1 MQNPFGEGPR
11 LNRFILISVV
21 LHAVLF
27 FAIPDL
33 SSLLEVDAPGLAG
46 GGVIQVMHV
55 ETSVNP
61 RPSPVTD
68 RLSQTTVPRVTEPRP
83 QSDEP
88 PQAQAIAQPEEP
100 QVPEPQVEQAHPAVP
115 EPEVAP
121 TPEPEVIQEPEVDP
135 EPEPEPEPEPVVPE
149 TPEVPEVPDASSQ
162 GELLTSP
169 DGPEVVVDA
178 EPREVVEPPVEA
190 RPEPEERPSSQQT
203 SGSGT
208 GTEGA
213 SDESGITESGEGTAA
228 TAPPPPPPPASGRE
242 LHGGGGVPMYPKNA
256 EHDGVEGV
264 VFIAIEVSASG
275 ELQNVVLEK
284 SSGDERLDFQAVRYI
299 EGVWTFASQPYDY
312 GMQVAVV
319 FSREDNRFVSNVEY
333 GEVHWLNAP

>member
-1 MQNPFGEGPR
+1 MQNPYGDESR
-11 LNRFILISVV
+11 LNRFLLISVV
-21 LHAVLF
+21 LHAILF

-83 QSDEP
+83 QVEQP
-88 PQAQAIAQPEEP
+88 PQEQAIAQPEEP
-100 QVPEPQVEQAHPAVP
+100 QVPEPQVEQASPAQPEPEAVP
-115 EPEVAP
+115 EPAV
-121 TPEPEVIQEPEVDP
+121 
-135 EPEPEPEPEPVVPE
+135 
-149 TPEVPEVPDASSQ
+149 PEVPEVPEEANE
-162 GELLTSP
+162 GELLASTQ
-169 DGPEVVVDA
+169 GPEVIVEA
-178 EPREVVEPPVEA
+178 EPREVVEPRVEA
-190 RPEPEERPSSQQT
+190 RPEPEPRPESQQT

-208 GTEGA
+208 ETVGA
-213 SDESGITESGEGTAA
+213 SDESGITESGEGTAE

-242 LHGGGGVPMYPKNA
+242 LHGGGGAPMYPKNA

-264 VFIAIEVSASG
+264 VFVAIKVSASG
-275 ELQNVVLEK
+275 ILQEVVLEK

-312 GMQVAVV
+312 SMQVAVV

-333 GEVHWLNAP
+333 GEVSWLNAP

>member
-1 MQNPFGEGPR
+1 VQNPFGEESR

-27 FAIPDL
+27 FALPDL
-33 SSLLEVDAPGLAG
+33 GTLLEVDTPGLAG

-83 QSDEP
+83 QPEQQP
-88 PQAQAIAQPEEP
+88 EEQAVAQPEVPET
-100 QVPEPQVEQAHPAVP
+100 PEPQVEQARPA
-115 EPEVAP
+115 
-121 TPEPEVIQEPEVDP
+121 QP
-135 EPEPEPEPEPVVPE
+135 EPEPEPEPELEAVVPE
-149 TPEVPEVPDASSQ
+149 APEVPEPAGR
-162 GELLTSP
+162 GELITSP
-169 DGPEVVVDA
+169 EGPEVVVEA
-178 EPREVVEPPVEA
+178 EAREVVQPPVEA
-190 RPEPEERPSSQQT
+190 RPDPEPRPQSQST

-208 GTEGA
+208 AAAGS
-213 SDESGITESGEGTAA
+213 SDEAGIAEPGEGTAE

-275 ELQNVVLEK
+275 ELQHVGLEK

-299 EGVWTFASQPYDY
+299 EKLWTFASQPYDY
-312 GMQVAVV
+312 AMQVIVV

-333 GEVHWLNAP
+333 GEVRWLNAP

>member
-1 MQNPFGEGPR
+1 MQNPYGEGSR
-11 LNRFILISVV
+11 LNRFLLISVV
-21 LHAVLF
+21 LHAILF

-33 SSLLEVDAPGLAG
+33 SSLLEVDTPGLAG

-83 QSDEP
+83 QVEEP
-88 PQAQAIAQPEEP
+88 PQEQASAQPEEP
-100 QVPEPQVEQAHPAVP
+100 QVPAPQVEQASPAIPEPEIVPDPEARPELAVP
-115 EPEVAP
+115 EA
-121 TPEPEVIQEPEVDP
+121 
-135 EPEPEPEPEPVVPE
+135 
-149 TPEVPEVPDASSQ
+149 PEVPVAPDTSSQ

-169 DGPEVVVDA
+169 DGPEVIVEAV
-178 EPREVVEPPVEA
+178 PREVVEPPAEA
-190 RPEPEERPSSQQT
+190 RPEPEARPTPAQT

-208 GTEGA
+208 ASQGA
-213 SDESGITESGEGTAA
+213 SDEPGIIESGSGTAE

-275 ELQNVVLEK
+275 ILQNVVLEK

-299 EGVWTFASQPYDY
+299 ERLWTFASQPYDY
-312 GMQVAVV
+312 SMQVAVV

-333 GEVHWLNAP
+333 GEVNWLNAP

>member
-1 MQNPFGEGPR
+1 MQNPFGEESR
-11 LNRFILISVV
+11 LNRFILISIV
-21 LHAVLF
+21 LHAILF
-27 FAIPDL
+27 FVIPDID
-33 SSLLEVDAPGLAG
+33 SLLPVDAPGLAG

-83 QSDEP
+83 QAEEP
-88 PQAQAIAQPEEP
+88 PQPQAIAQPV
-100 QVPEPQVEQAHPAVP
+100 VPEVAAPQVEQPKPA
-115 EPEVAP
+115 EP
-121 TPEPEVIQEPEVDP
+121 IQEV
-135 EPEPEPEPEPVVPE
+135 EPEPA
-149 TPEVPEVPDASSQ
+149 TPEVPEVPDDAGR

-169 DGPEVVVDA
+169 DGPEVVVEG
-178 EPREVVEPPVEA
+178 EPREAVQPPVEA
-190 RPEPEERPSSQQT
+190 RPEPEPRPASQQA
-203 SGSGT
+203 SGTGT

-213 SDESGITESGEGTAA
+213 NDEAGVTESGAGTAV
-228 TAPPPPPPPASGRE
+228 TAPPAPPPPASGRE
-242 LHGGGGVPMYPKNA
+242 LHGGGGVPTYPKNA

-264 VFIAIEVSASG
+264 VFVSIEVSASG
-275 ELQNVVLEK
+275 VLQKVALEK

-333 GEVHWLNAP
+333 GEVRWLNAP

>member
-1 MQNPFGEGPR
+1 MQNPYGDESR
-11 LNRFILISVV
+11 LNRFLLISVV
-21 LHAVLF
+21 LHAILF

-83 QSDEP
+83 QVEQP
-88 PQAQAIAQPEEP
+88 PQEQAIAQPEEP
-100 QVPEPQVEQAHPAVP
+100 QVPEPQVEQASPAQPEPEAVP
-115 EPEVAP
+115 EPAV
-121 TPEPEVIQEPEVDP
+121 
-135 EPEPEPEPEPVVPE
+135 
-149 TPEVPEVPDASSQ
+149 PEVPEVPEEANE
-162 GELLTSP
+162 GKLLTSTQ
-169 DGPEVVVDA
+169 GPEVIVEA
-178 EPREVVEPPVEA
+178 EPREVVEPRVEA
-190 RPEPEERPSSQQT
+190 RPEPEPRPESQQT

-208 GTEGA
+208 ETVGA
-213 SDESGITESGEGTAA
+213 SDESGITESGEGTAE

-242 LHGGGGVPMYPKNA
+242 LHGGGGAPMYPKNA

-264 VFIAIEVSASG
+264 VFVAIKVSASG
-275 ELQNVVLEK
+275 ILQEVVLEK

-312 GMQVAVV
+312 SMQVAVV

-333 GEVHWLNAP
+333 GEVSWLNAP